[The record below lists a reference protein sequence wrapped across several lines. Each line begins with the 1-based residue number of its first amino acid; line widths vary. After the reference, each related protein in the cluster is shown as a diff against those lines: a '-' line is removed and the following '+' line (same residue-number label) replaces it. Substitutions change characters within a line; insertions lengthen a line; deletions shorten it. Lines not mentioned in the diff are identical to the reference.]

1 MRVFAGLRAARGR
14 VFRSLS
20 ERNYRRFFAG
30 HSCSVVGTWMQRIGQ
45 DWLVLELTGSAFAL
59 GVSMV
64 CQFLPVLVGGVWGGV
79 VVDRVDTRRLLMVTQ
94 AAQAVLAAALA
105 AFSLTGT
112 ATLPIVYGLA
122 AGLGIVTVFD
132 NPARHTFVAELV
144 GEADIVNAQALNSLV
159 NNAGRLAGPALAGA
173 LIVLV
178 GVGVTFVINA
188 VSFLAVLVALW
199 LMDVGTLRR
208 RPPVPRAPGQARAGL
223 RYVWRHPELRL
234 AIVLVAVVSVFGQNF
249 RVVFPILASE
259 VFHGDA
265 RVYGWLTAALG
276 LGAVA
281 GGMAAAAATT
291 ATPRR
296 LLLACAAFGAVNLAV
311 AGAPALGVALAAV
324 VLLGVTNMV
333 VNTLARALMQLRTAP
348 ELRGRVMAINGLV
361 FLGGTPVGGP
371 LMGLLCEWWGARA
384 GLLVSGAACLA
395 GAVAVVPVQ
404 RLARS
409 GPAL

>member
-1 MRVFAGLRAARGR
+1 MRGVTRFRAARGR
-14 VFRSLS
+14 VFRSLA
-20 ERNYRRFFAG
+20 ERNYRRFFVG

-94 AAQAVLAAALA
+94 AAQALLAAALA
-105 AFSLTGT
+105 IFSLTGT
-112 ATLPIVYGLA
+112 ATLPIVYALA

-144 GEADIVNAQALNSLV
+144 GEENIVNAQALNSLV
-159 NNAGRLAGPALAGA
+159 NNAGRLVGPALAGG

-188 VSFLAVLVALW
+188 VSFIAVMIALW

-208 RPPVPRAPGQARAGL
+208 RTPVPRAPGQAREGL
-223 RYVWRHPELRL
+223 RYVWHHPELRL
-234 AIVLVAVVSVFGQNF
+234 AILLVTVVSVFGQNF
-249 RVVFPILASE
+249 RVVFPILATD
-259 VFHGDA
+259 VFGGDA
-265 RVYGWLTAALG
+265 RIYGWLTAALG

-281 GGMAAAAATT
+281 GGFASAAAVTVTMRGAIV
-291 ATPRR
+291 
-296 LLLACAAFGAVNLAV
+296 ACAAFGVATLAIAVSPV
-311 AGAPALGVALAAV
+311 LGVALGAV
-324 VLLGVTNMV
+324 VLLGVTNMIF
-333 VNTLARALMQLRTAP
+333 NTLARTLVQLRTTP
-348 ELRGRVMAINGLV
+348 EMRGRVMAIHGLV
-361 FLGGTPVGGP
+361 FLGGTPIGGP
-371 LMGLLCEWWGARA
+371 LVGWLCEWWGARV
-384 GLLVSGAACLA
+384 GLLVSGLACLV
-395 GAVAVVPVQ
+395 GAAAVVPFQ

-409 GPAL
+409 GNAL